1 LIAAL
6 VVLLQGGGMATE
18 NARLWVG
25 EDLWLDQKSPAI
37 AFLCG
42 WYRDAKNEGRP
53 RFIPIVFGLA
63 LFRDKLPEGVEL
75 LANRGES
82 LKVLHQ
88 EQLRKLLT

>member
-1 LIAAL
+1 
-6 VVLLQGGGMATE
+6 MATE

-25 EDLWLDQKSPAI
+25 EDLWLDQKSPVI

-42 WYRDAKNEGRP
+42 WYRDAKNEDCP

-63 LFRDKLPEGVEL
+63 LVRDKLPKGVEL

-88 EQLRKLLT
+88 EQRRKLLT

>member
-1 LIAAL
+1 
-6 VVLLQGGGMATE
+6 
-18 NARLWVG
+18 
-25 EDLWLDQKSPAI
+25 
-37 AFLCG
+37 
-42 WYRDAKNEGRP
+42 
-53 RFIPIVFGLA
+53 LA